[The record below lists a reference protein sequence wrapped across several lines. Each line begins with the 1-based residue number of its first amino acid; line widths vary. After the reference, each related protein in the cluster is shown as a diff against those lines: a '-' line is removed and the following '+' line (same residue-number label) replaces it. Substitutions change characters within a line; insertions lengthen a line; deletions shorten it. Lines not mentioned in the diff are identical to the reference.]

1 MNKVCLVTGGTRGI
15 GAAISLALKQQGYTV
30 IANYHT
36 NQKTAEVFSKKH
48 NIPVYSWDV
57 SAAQSCEESMAEIA
71 KIHGNIDILIHN
83 AGVTHDVFFH
93 KMSHHDWNQVISTNL
108 TSCFNVTRPII
119 DAMRQSGFGRIVFIS
134 SINALK
140 GQLGQTNYCAS
151 KAGVIG
157 FAKALALENA
167 RCGITVNVVAPG
179 YTRTDMVRRIS
190 PEILDQIITQIPVGR
205 LGEADEIAH
214 CVSFLINDKSGFI
227 TGETIHINGGQLMH

>member
-30 IANYHT
+30 IANYH
-36 NQKTAEVFSKKH
+36 NNKNTAEVFSKKH

-57 SAAQSCEESMAEIA
+57 SDVQSCQESIAEIA

-83 AGVTHDVFFH
+83 AGITHDVFFH
-93 KMSHHDWNQVISTNL
+93 KMSHHAWNQVISTNL

-119 DAMRQSGFGRIVFIS
+119 DAMRQSGFGRIIFIS

-167 RCGITVNVVAPG
+167 RRGITVNVVAPG
-179 YTRTDMVRRIS
+179 YTRTDMVSRIS

-205 LGEADEIAH
+205 LGEAEEIAH
-214 CVSFLINDKSGFI
+214 CVSFLVHDKSGFI